1 MLGVF
6 FFFFSFGF
14 RLSCVM
20 WRRRKKDKEETKKE
34 EEEEGER
41 IQRKDARTK
50 SWKIILRNVSNLH
63 YISRTAIHIN
73 AFSRCKFGIL
83 GLIYFLFSNRILS
96 YHRVGLMKESQEKEE
111 EGEEKEPFLLFF
123 FLVRENAIWCL
134 CRGKFSFSPPPPFP
148 LPPWITEEGKK
159 SLRWCTKALAE
170 SDASAASIMR
180 VLARVW
186 TDAHGMGA

>member
-1 MLGVF
+1 MWHFISPPLPPLNSRLKIFFLSILVPSIPPLFSPLLSSHQSNTSLLRDPFLWLTSAAEREKLIGTISLVGKRETSLLLRISCLHLLLHPDCHWMLGVF

-20 WRRRKKDKEETKKE
+20 WRRRKKDNEETKGE

-83 GLIYFLFSNRILS
+83 GLIYFLFF
-96 YHRVGLMKESQEKEE
+96 K
-111 EGEEKEPFLLFF
+111 
-123 FLVRENAIWCL
+123 
-134 CRGKFSFSPPPPFP
+134 
-148 LPPWITEEGKK
+148 
-159 SLRWCTKALAE
+159 
-170 SDASAASIMR
+170 
-180 VLARVW
+180 
-186 TDAHGMGA
+186 